1 MAPNKTGE
9 QNRISL
15 KNAHIA
21 VFNFSIGVWLIL
33 LYPVLIWCVVGTL
46 SAHGFQ
52 DKVRQIVDPEG
63 NPLSMP
69 TIIRLADQLEG
80 IEKQIGRLQTEL
92 YEKEAEEVRLKSKR
106 LLKKEKLDEAEASA
120 RPLFSRLAY
129 RFKQEGYDFQTDAG
143 TRFVDLI
150 HLVAGNPVLRDWI
163 ETDAE
168 LHSVWKSYQESVT
181 EVESTEGEYNTA
193 RINQEQAREE
203 KEVIAKKIALQQQLR
218 EDLLRNAKTDD
229 IVNELNF
236 MRAFEFDLF
245 ATMPSQHLTL
255 ILTLCMGALG
265 SLIYITQNYL
275 FEADRNRPFSWYFFR
290 PFLGMVTAVAIFI
303 LAKAGQIT
311 ISDVS
316 FAEGL
321 SENLNPY
328 FISFLAIVSGLLSE
342 NAIHRIQ
349 SAGVLVFRTQ
359 EKDDA
364 ERNERW
370 AVGLKAAM
378 TAQNK
383 DARELVMFLDK
394 PLEEIEEWV
403 AETSPVPP
411 DAQTVI
417 SGWLGIPARRLF
429 TDLKPVSDVKDVK
442 PGKSGK

>member
-1 MAPNKTGE
+1 MTPSKTGKE
-9 QNRISL
+9 TRISL

-52 DKVRQIVDPEG
+52 DKVRQITDPEG

-69 TIIRLADQLEG
+69 TIIRLADQLKD
-80 IEKQIGRLQTEL
+80 IEEQISRLQVAL

-106 LLKKEKLDEAEASA
+106 LTKKEKLDEAEAKI
-120 RPLFSRLAY
+120 RPIFSKLTY
-129 RFKQEGYDFQTDAG
+129 RFKQEGYSVNTDAG
-143 TRFVDLI
+143 IRFNILI
-150 HLVAGNPVLRDWI
+150 EMTSGNPTLRDWI
-163 ETDAE
+163 ENDEE
-168 LHSVWKSYQESVT
+168 LAPVWKSYQESIT
-181 EVESTEGEYNTA
+181 LLESAEGEYNAA
-193 RINQEQAREE
+193 RTNQESAREE
-203 KEVIAKKIALQQQLR
+203 KEVIAKKISLQQQMR

-275 FEADRNRPFSWYFFR
+275 FEADRTRPFSWYFFR

-316 FAEGL
+316 LTEGM

-342 NAIHRIQ
+342 SAIHRIQ
-349 SAGVLVFRTQ
+349 SAGIMVFRSQ
-359 EKDDA
+359 DRPGGDQD
-364 ERNERW
+364 ERW
-370 AVGLKAAM
+370 AVGLKEAM

-383 DARELVMFLDK
+383 NARDLVVFLDK
-394 PLEEIEEWV
+394 PLEDIEEWIE
-403 AETSPVPP
+403 ETAPVPP
-411 DAQTVI
+411 EAQKVI

-429 TDLKPVSDVKDVK
+429 TDLKPLSEVKESK
-442 PGKSGK
+442 PVRNED